1 MSKLQEMKKN
11 KQFRQEQFILTFSSE
26 SGKLVLEYLRDFL
39 KISIVDL
46 HNPYDVYFK
55 LGRLNTIKMID
66 AYLNKNNKET
76 YNDR

>member
-11 KQFRQEQFILTFSSE
+11 KQFRQEQFYKTFSSE

-55 LGRLNTIKMID
+55 LGRLNTIKLID
-66 AYLNKNNKET
+66 AYLYKNNKES

>member
-11 KQFRQEQFILTFSSE
+11 KKFRNEQFYKTFSSE
-26 SGKLVLEYLRDFL
+26 SGKLVLDYLRDFL

>member
-11 KQFRQEQFILTFSSE
+11 KQFRNEQFYKTFSSE